1 MIRKFSMATA
11 VLMAASASAFAADL
25 PRRTPPP
32 VFVPPPLFTWTGLY
46 VGGQVGYAWGKD
58 NSNGVLSAVGVGP
71 FGAYTNYNSPNG
83 EVGGAHIGYN
93 YQFNQFVI
101 GVEGDVNGSNF
112 NNGGTGFAFGA
123 AGIPFGAFS
132 VNTATRIPIEG
143 SARAR
148 IGFAWDHWLFFAT
161 GGAAFA
167 DIEHSFALGVA
178 GVGFFNDPATYSK
191 TRVGWTVGGGVEY
204 ALNNNWSVRAE
215 YRYSD
220 YGTNSS
226 ATLGGITALTGVY
239 GTQSSHLT
247 ESKVQVGF
255 SYKFD
260 WYTPPAPVVAKY

>member
-11 VLMAASASAFAADL
+11 VLMAASASALAADL

-46 VGGQVGYAWGKD
+46 VGGQVGYAWGQD
-58 NSNGVLSAVGVGP
+58 NSNGTLSAVGVGP
-71 FGAYTNYNSPNG
+71 FAGYNGYNSPNG

-93 YQFNQFVI
+93 YQISQFVI

-112 NNGGTGFAFGA
+112 NNAGTGLAFAAG
-123 AGIPFGAFS
+123 GIPFGAFS

-167 DIEHSFALGVA
+167 DIEHSYALGVA
-178 GVGFFNDPATYSK
+178 GLGFFNDPGNPYSK

-220 YGTNSS
+220 YGRTSDLAFTSPFFGGLSGASS
-226 ATLGGITALTGVY
+226 N
-239 GTQSSHLT
+239 HLT
-247 ESKVQVGF
+247 ENKVQVGF

>member
-11 VLMAASASAFAADL
+11 VLMAASASALAADL

-46 VGGQVGYAWGKD
+46 VGGQVGYTWGQD
-58 NSNGVLSAVGVGP
+58 NSAGTLSAGGVPLAG
-71 FGAYTNYNSPNG
+71 YNTYNSPNG
-83 EVGGAHIGYN
+83 ELGGAHIGYN
-93 YQFNQFVI
+93 YQISQFVV
-101 GVEGDVNGSNF
+101 GVEGDVNGTDF
-112 NNGGTGFAFGA
+112 NNAGTGSSFPA
-123 AGIPFGAFS
+123 GAFVS
-132 VNTATRIPIEG
+132 LSTRIPIEG
-143 SARAR
+143 SARGR
-148 IGFAWDHWLFFAT
+148 IGIAWDHWLFFAT

-167 DIEHSFALGVA
+167 DIEHSYALGA
-178 GVGFFNDPATYSK
+178 AAVGFLNDPANPYSK

-220 YGTNSS
+220 FGNNSDFVFS
-226 ATLGGITALTGVY
+226 SPLFGGLAAANRSHV
-239 GTQSSHLT
+239 TQNAVT
-247 ESKVQVGF
+247 VGF

>member
-58 NSNGVLSAVGVGP
+58 NHTYTTL
-71 FGAYTNYNSPNG
+71 FGSSYNSPNG
-83 EVGGAHIGYN
+83 EIGGAHIGYN

-112 NNGGTGFAFGA
+112 NNADTSLFGVYT
-123 AGIPFGAFS
+123 S
-132 VNTATRIPIEG
+132 TRIPIQG
-143 SARAR
+143 SARGR

-161 GGAAFA
+161 GGATFA
-167 DIEHSFALGVA
+167 DIEHSYGFTFAPVA
-178 GVGFFNDPATYSK
+178 GGFAGGDPFSPYSK

-220 YGTNSS
+220 YGHSS
-226 ATLGGITALTGVY
+226 DLAYLAVPI
-239 GTQSSHLT
+239 SNHLT
-247 ESKVQVGF
+247 TNQVTVGF